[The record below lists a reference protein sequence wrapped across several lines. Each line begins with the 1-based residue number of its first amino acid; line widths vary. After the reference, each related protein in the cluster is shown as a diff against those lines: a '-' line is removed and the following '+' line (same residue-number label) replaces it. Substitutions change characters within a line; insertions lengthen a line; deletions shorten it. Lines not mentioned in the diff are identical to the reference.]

1 MEILITCITM
11 VYAILNR
18 LSNLFSDSNKKF
30 RLKQVSALLHV
41 NTFEFLLHFIFNVV
55 QFKVKVISHEKYG
68 G

>member
-1 MEILITCITM
+1 MEILIITM
-11 VYAILNR
+11 VNR
-18 LSNLFSDSNKKF
+18 LSNLFSDS
-30 RLKQVSALLHV
+30 RLKQVSALLNV

>member
-1 MEILITCITM
+1 MEILIITM
-11 VYAILNR
+11 VNR
-18 LSNLFSDSNKKF
+18 LSNLFSDS

>member
-18 LSNLFSDSNKKF
+18 LSNLFSDS